1 MAIRFNNLSILVAED
16 NKAMLSL
23 IRAVLNTLEFQDIH
37 TSANGEDAWR
47 VFQSQ
52 KPDIVLTDWEME
64 TMTGIEL
71 VRKIRRDPD
80 SANRMIPVVILT
92 GYALPERIIEA
103 RDAGVTEFLVKPFT
117 AKELA
122 NRLAYVINKP
132 RDFIETDTFVGP
144 DRRRRETPGYTP
156 ERRQNRNI
164 EKHDPDKESWY
175 VEGEKKK

>member
-1 MAIRFNNLSILVAED
+1 MAINFSNLSILIAED

-23 IRAVLNTLEFQDIH
+23 IRAVLNSLEFHDIH
-37 TSANGEDAWR
+37 TATDGEDAWHI
-47 VFQSQ
+47 FQSQ

-64 TMTGIEL
+64 KLTGIEL
-71 VRKIRRDPD
+71 IGKIRRDPE
-80 SANRMIPVVILT
+80 STNRMIPVVILT
-92 GYALPERIIEA
+92 GYALPERIVEA

-132 RDFIETDTFVGP
+132 RDFIETVTFIGP

-156 ERRQNRNI
+156 ERRQKQDI
-164 EKHDPDKESWY
+164 KKLDPDKDNWT
-175 VEGEKKK
+175 VGG

>member
-37 TSANGEDAWR
+37 TASNGEDAWR
-47 VFQSQ
+47 IFQLQ
-52 KPDIVLTDWEME
+52 KPDIVLTDWEMDG
-64 TMTGIEL
+64 MTGIEL
-71 VRKIRRDPD
+71 IRKIRRDPD
-80 SANRMIPVVILT
+80 SSNRMVPVVILT

-103 RDAGVTEFLVKPFT
+103 RDAGVTEFLVKPFM

-122 NRLAYVINKP
+122 NRLAHVINKP

-156 ERRQNRNI
+156 ERRKNR
-164 EKHDPDKESWY
+164 EVKKLDPDKEIWQ
-175 VEGEKKK
+175 VQGEEK